1 MAFPYISNKHA
12 QTQKQLL
19 VDAWQSK
26 ISKKKQKNIPGKY
39 FEASY
44 PL

>member
-1 MAFPYISNKHA
+1 MVFPYNSNKHA

-19 VDAWQSK
+19 VDALQSK

-44 PL
+44 QL